1 MFPCVILKDCAL
13 EISKCQAICGSVICM
28 ERTRGGWLI
37 QREGELL
44 EEIRTGDP
52 AGCMGLSCFLVLP
65 QAFGAI
71 YLGETFC
78 CYVSVGNHSSY
89 KVRDVVIK
97 ENANRTAAVSTFR
110 HFKITNW
117 IHKSRRTLWLHIEHD
132 IKRIWSPYAGLYGRV
147 HWFRWW
153 AKAASSV
160 FQICGG

>member
-1 MFPCVILKDCAL
+1 MFPCVILKNCAL

-52 AGCMGLSCFLVLP
+52 AGCMGLSCLLVLP

-78 CYVSVGNHSSY
+78 SNVSVGNHSSY
-89 KVRDVVIK
+89 EVRDVVIK
-97 ENANRTAAVSTFR
+97 AEMQTERQRLVLSDTS
-110 HFKITNW
+110 
-117 IHKSRRTLWLHIEHD
+117 KSPIES
-132 IKRIWSPYAGLYGRV
+132 IRAGGRYD
-147 HWFRWW
+147 F
-153 AKAASSV
+153 
-160 FQICGG
+160 I